1 MNVHR
6 FLVQS
11 RMALIVAANL
21 PLGIAAPPAVGTVT
35 ARGSFTIDAST
46 ITGNAT
52 LFEGNQIETGK
63 ISSQLQL
70 NNGARMQLAAE
81 SRGIVYRDRLVLEK
95 GTSWIRSGANS
106 QVEANSLRIRPA
118 SETSGA
124 QISIRQS
131 GTVQVAAL
139 SGPVRVTAA
148 NGVLLANLQEGKT
161 LDFTPDATGPATPTT
176 VTGCLE
182 NSSGKFLLTDEASL
196 VRFEVMGT
204 SLDKEVG
211 RRVQVDGA
219 VTPVPDSLSQ
229 IQSTNVKELSKKCSH
244 RGTAA
249 AAAGVGAAG
258 AAGAG
263 AGSAGAGTLGGI
275 GAAIASHAVIA
286 GVIVAGVATGAA
298 VAIVKTN
305 GSSSTPASISPS
317 NP

>member
-1 MNVHR
+1 MHR
-6 FLVQS
+6 FSVQS
-11 RMALIVAANL
+11 LIALILAANL
-21 PLGIAAPPAVGTVT
+21 SLGMAAAPAVGIVT
-35 ARGSFTIDAST
+35 ATGSFTIDASN

-63 ISSQLQL
+63 ASSQLQL

-95 GTSWIRSGANS
+95 GSSLIQSGGAS

-118 SETSGA
+118 SESAGA
-124 QISIRQS
+124 QVSIRQS
-131 GTVQVAAL
+131 GAVQVAAL
-139 SGPVRVTAA
+139 RGPVRVTAA

-161 LDFTPDATGPATPTT
+161 IDFTPESTGPAAPTT

-182 NSSGKFLLTDEASL
+182 SSSGKFLLTDEASL
-196 VRFEVMGT
+196 VRFEILGA

-211 RRVQVDGA
+211 RRVQLDGT

-229 IQSTNVKELSKKCSH
+229 IQSANVKELSKKCSH
-244 RGTAA
+244 KGTAA

-258 AAGAG
+258 AGAG
-263 AGSAGAGTLGGI
+263 AGTAGAAGGI

-298 VAIVKTN
+298 VAVVKTT
-305 GSSSTPASISPS
+305 GSSSPAMSPS

>member
-6 FLVQS
+6 FSVQS
-11 RMALIVAANL
+11 LIALILAANL
-21 PLGIAAPPAVGTVT
+21 SLGMAAAPAVGIVT
-35 ARGSFTIDAST
+35 ATGSFTIDASN

-63 ISSQLQL
+63 ASSQLQL

-95 GTSWIRSGANS
+95 GSSLIQSGGAS

-118 SETSGA
+118 SESAGA
-124 QISIRQS
+124 QVSIRQS

-139 SGPVRVTAA
+139 RGPVRVTAA

-161 LDFTPDATGPATPTT
+161 IDFTPESTGPAAPTT

-182 NSSGKFLLTDEASL
+182 SSSGKFLLTDEASL
-196 VRFEVMGT
+196 VRFEILGA

-211 RRVQVDGA
+211 RRVQLDGT

-229 IQSTNVKELSKKCSH
+229 IQSANVKELSKKC
-244 RGTAA
+244 
-249 AAAGVGAAG
+249 
-258 AAGAG
+258 
-263 AGSAGAGTLGGI
+263 
-275 GAAIASHAVIA
+275 
-286 GVIVAGVATGAA
+286 
-298 VAIVKTN
+298 
-305 GSSSTPASISPS
+305 
-317 NP
+317 

>member
-1 MNVHR
+1 MNVDR
-6 FLVQS
+6 FSVQS
-11 RMALIVAANL
+11 LIALILTANL
-21 PLGIAAPPAVGTVT
+21 SLGMAAAPAVGIVT
-35 ARGSFTIDAST
+35 AAGSFTIDASN

-63 ISSQLQL
+63 ASSQLQL

-95 GTSWIRSGANS
+95 GTSLIQSGSTS

-118 SETSGA
+118 SESAGA
-124 QISIRQS
+124 QVSIGQS

-139 SGPVRVTAA
+139 RGPVRVTAA

-161 LDFTPDATGPATPTT
+161 IDFTPDSSAGPAPPTT

-182 NSSGKFLLTDEASL
+182 SSSGKFLLTDEASL
-196 VRFEVMGT
+196 VRFEILGA

-211 RRVQVDGA
+211 RRVQLDGT

-229 IQSTNVKELSKKCSH
+229 IQSANVKELSKKCS
-244 RGTAA
+244 RKGTAA

-258 AAGAG
+258 AGSGAG
-263 AGSAGAGTLGGI
+263 AATAGGI

-298 VAIVKTN
+298 VAIVKNT
-305 GSSSTPASISPS
+305 GSSSTPPTISPS
-317 NP
+317 TP

>member
-1 MNVHR
+1 VHR
-6 FLVQS
+6 FSVQS
-11 RMALIVAANL
+11 LIALILAANL
-21 PLGIAAPPAVGTVT
+21 SLGMAAAPAVGIVT
-35 ARGSFTIDAST
+35 ATGSFTIDSSN

-63 ISSQLQL
+63 NSSQLQL

-95 GTSWIRSGANS
+95 GTSLIESGKTS
-106 QVEANSLRIRPA
+106 LVEANSLRIRPA
-118 SETSGA
+118 SESARA
-124 QISIRQS
+124 QVSIRQS

-139 SGPVRVTAA
+139 RGPVRVTTA

-161 LDFTPDATGPATPTT
+161 IDFTPDSTGPAAPTT

-182 NSSGKFLLTDEASL
+182 SSSGKFLLTDEASL
-196 VRFEVMGT
+196 VRFEIMGA

-211 RRVQVDGA
+211 RRVQLDGT

-229 IQSTNVKELSKKCSH
+229 IQSANVKELSKKCSH
-244 RGTAA
+244 KGTAA

-258 AAGAG
+258 AGAG
-263 AGSAGAGTLGGI
+263 AGGAAAGGI

-298 VAIVKTN
+298 VAIVKNTGN
-305 GSSSTPASISPS
+305 SSPSISPS
-317 NP
+317 TP